1 MMDKKE
7 EADGIATTDKMGCE
21 SSINGDLDK
30 GQSNRNS
37 KVKCLGI
44 DFIPLLT
51 CLMI

>member
-7 EADGIATTDKMGCE
+7 EADGIATIDKMECE
-21 SSINGDLDK
+21 SSMKGDFDE
-30 GQSNRNS
+30 GQSSRNS
-37 KVKCLGI
+37 KFKCLGI